1 VITLYTQT
9 TPNGRKPIIL
19 MEEIGADYD
28 LRFVDF
34 SALEQ
39 KSPVFLKLN
48 PNGKIPVLLDPEG
61 PGGGEHVVFESAAI
75 LIYLADKFASPLW
88 PSDPVAR
95 SICLQWL
102 MFQMASVGPMLGQAG
117 YFVRSAPE
125 PMPHAIERFQSEVGR
140 IFGVLETRLTEAAFL
155 SDDYSIADIATYPW
169 VAMGSGFADIDLE
182 PYPSLR
188 RWIDAVASRPAV
200 ERGMTISKA

>member
-1 VITLYTQT
+1 MITLYTQT
-9 TPNGRKPIIL
+9 TPNGRKPLIL
-19 MEEIGADYD
+19 LEELGAEYD
-28 LRFVDF
+28 LKLVDF
-34 SALEQ
+34 SASEQ
-39 KSPVFLKLN
+39 KSPAFLKLN
-48 PNGKIPVLLDPEG
+48 PNGKIPVLVDPDG

-88 PSDPVAR
+88 PSNPVAR
-95 SICLQWL
+95 SVCLQWL

-182 PYPSLR
+182 PYPALR
-188 RWIDAVASRPAV
+188 RWIDAIGTRPAV
-200 ERGMTISKA
+200 SRAMAIQS